1 MSFDAGTWAL
11 LLALGLWTALDQS
24 ACLQILVSQPL
35 IASWLAGWI
44 AGDATSGLA
53 VGVLLQGVWSRA
65 LPLGA
70 SPLPFLGPASVVGGA
85 LAAWAP
91 GPRLG
96 LGPVLAVPEALP
108 LAVVLGVSIAVG
120 ELGRPLLLRIYRHR
134 GSLIA
139 MAVKAAEENRVSRVR
154 AAHVLGLVPTGFL
167 GVGLVGLGLVVGTLL
182 LRIGPGAHG
191 DGRWVALSVL
201 GIGVG
206 QACSLSMKRRAWI
219 WGAAA
224 LVLGLAVAW
233 T

>member
-1 MSFDAGTWAL
+1 MSLDAGAWAL

-24 ACLQILVSQPL
+24 ACLQLLVSQP
-35 IASWLAGWI
+35 IVASWLAGWI
-44 AGDATSGLA
+44 VGDAASGLA

-85 LAAWAP
+85 LAACAP

-96 LGPVLAVPEALP
+96 LGPVLAVPEAVP
-108 LAVVLGVSIAVG
+108 LAIALWVSILVG

-134 GSLIA
+134 GPLIA
-139 MAVKAAEENRVSRVR
+139 KAVR
-154 AAHVLGLVPTGFL
+154 AAEANSVSRMRVAHLLGLVPTGL
-167 GVGLVGLGLVVGTLL
+167 LGLGLCAAGLAVGILL
-182 LRIGPGAHG
+182 LPMAPSVHG
-191 DGRWVALSVL
+191 DGRWVALPVL

-206 QACSLSMKRRAWI
+206 QACSLAMKRRAWI

-224 LVLGLAVAW
+224 LVLGLAVLL